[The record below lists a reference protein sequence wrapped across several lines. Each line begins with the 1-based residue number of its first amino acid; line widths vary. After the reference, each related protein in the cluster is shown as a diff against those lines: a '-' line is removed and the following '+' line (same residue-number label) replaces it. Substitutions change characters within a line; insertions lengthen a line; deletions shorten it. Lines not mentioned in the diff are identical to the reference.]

1 MTSQFKKKSQSDRIV
16 EYILTRKTVEL
27 ETLSVESIARDLC
40 INRTRLWRCFKKEKK
55 ITLEEYIFRIR
66 INEAAYL
73 LQNNSDLSIKE
84 IAEKTGYYCYDYFI
98 RIFKQ
103 YFGTSPGRY
112 KDLKNGTEKIENCS
126 THPLSVLEPKLK

>member
-1 MTSQFKKKSQSDRIV
+1 MSLKTKTKNCQSDRIV
-16 EYILTRKTVEL
+16 EYILTLKPEEL
-27 ETLSVESIARDLC
+27 ESLSVENIARSLGT
-40 INRTRLWRCFKKEKK
+40 NRTKLWRIFKKEKN

-66 INEAAYL
+66 ITEAAFL
-73 LQNNSDLSIKE
+73 LHNETELTIKE

-112 KDLKNGTEKIENCS
+112 KDLKNFKRKN
-126 THPLSVLEPKLK
+126 L